1 MARRKTLR
9 DKIIARMARKAS
21 EDVFLTREF
30 TDLGGED

>member
-30 TDLGGED
+30 TDPSGED